1 MNILF
6 ISNDSFSNNTSSVI
20 QNKGIVQGLHQLGH
34 VVDVLTLQPEKNMN
48 IYDESMNDMSPYIHH
63 TYYIPLTKLY
73 KKLAGKQKKFIEN
86 TGQESALKSKLK
98 GKIRRLIKSFL
109 VYDIRILNVTNLR
122 KIHINLNK
130 YEIVISASD
139 PKSSH
144 YLGYK
149 LLKANNYQ
157 GRYIQYWG
165 DPLYLDITRQHTFLD
180 PIYKYEEKKM
190 IGYADKVMYATP
202 FTLKEQQTLFS
213 VYSKKMSYVNQVPP
227 YMQKKE
233 NTESKKF
240 RKLEIVY
247 CGDYR
252 SKTRNILPLYN
263 AISYSHKDW
272 HLTICGTSDLNLE
285 NNRNVTVRGQISHK
299 SAVALE
305 SSADILISICNLHG
319 TQIPG
324 KIYYLCNY
332 DIPILILLDGDFKVE
347 LEKYFKQFEQFN
359 ICENNESS
367 IIQAIEKM
375 KFIKRNRNKLLLPE
389 YMAEK
394 IIGDLDE

>member
-1 MNILF
+1 M
-6 ISNDSFSNNTSSVI
+6 
-20 QNKGIVQGLHQLGH
+20 
-34 VVDVLTLQPEKNMN
+34 
-48 IYDESMNDMSPYIHH
+48 
-63 TYYIPLTKLY
+63 
-73 KKLAGKQKKFIEN
+73 
-86 TGQESALKSKLK
+86 
-98 GKIRRLIKSFL
+98 
-109 VYDIRILNVTNLR
+109 
-122 KIHINLNK
+122 
-130 YEIVISASD
+130 
-139 PKSSH
+139 
-144 YLGYK
+144 
-149 LLKANNYQ
+149 
-157 GRYIQYWG
+157 
-165 DPLYLDITRQHTFLD
+165 
-180 PIYKYEEKKM
+180 
-190 IGYADKVMYATP
+190 
-202 FTLKEQQTLFS
+202 
-213 VYSKKMSYVNQVPP
+213 
-227 YMQKKE
+227 
-233 NTESKKF
+233 
-240 RKLEIVY
+240 
-247 CGDYR
+247 
-252 SKTRNILPLYN
+252 PLYN